1 MLVASD
7 RSRLAGLIDGK
18 DRALLAAF
26 LRDEGTAFGL
36 NPFPSTTAG
45 AAHLTC
51 AGLAFE
57 YPILGI
63 HSAGLPCLLEA
74 LAALPKATPLTRC
87 ILKSTGHTCN
97 VFITA
102 EGACVGAYFY
112 GKAGVPLPV
121 FAPAAPKPAPRKGRT
136 RQTKAE
142 QIDLF
147 FDVA

>member
-1 MLVASD
+1 MTVGSD
-7 RSRLAGLIDGK
+7 RSRLAALIDGK

-26 LRDEGTAFGL
+26 LRDEGTDFAL

-45 AAHLTC
+45 AARLTC

-63 HSAGLPCLLEA
+63 LSAGLPCLMEA
-74 LAALPKATPLTRC
+74 LAQLPKTTPLTRC
-87 ILKSTGHTCN
+87 ILKSAAHTCI
-97 VFITA
+97 VFLTT
-102 EGACVGAYFY
+102 EEACVGAYLH

-142 QIDLF
+142 QLDLF